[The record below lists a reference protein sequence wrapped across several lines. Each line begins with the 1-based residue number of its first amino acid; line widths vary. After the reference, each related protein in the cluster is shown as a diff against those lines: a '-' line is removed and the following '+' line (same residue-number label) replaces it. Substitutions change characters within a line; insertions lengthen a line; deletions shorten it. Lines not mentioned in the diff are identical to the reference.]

1 MSGEPRG
8 GLVQAGPLL
17 RAVTKDHQRIA
28 ILRKPHQPRAVMH
41 LEQPIIQHGQP
52 NGFPLQ
58 QYLLHHRATPCQ
70 IKRSA
75 RLKVQIHTLF
85 EYLLETTEAAPEA
98 IVGFSLSASPRL
110 GDYLEDLNPHQ
121 SLDWN
126 GRDFRGLPELRDHVL
141 AQAGLTGI
149 CTPAD
154 VLITAGAAEANYLSI
169 MQCLQPGERIVMETP
184 GWPQAEVLAKAKGA
198 EIIKVARSE
207 ADGWRLPLD
216 RLSAAV
222 TPGTRMIF
230 LTNPNNP
237 TGDLMT
243 AAEVA
248 EVVAIADR
256 AGAWLL
262 VDEVYAGLEWDHPR
276 APSVAGLYARGIT
289 TGSVSKAL
297 GLQGLRTGWMICPD
311 AGHMR
316 DALILRENSSEIM
329 NIMGEVI
336 AEVALRPAR
345 YATALAR
352 AQQEGA
358 ANLAQ
363 MNAWLAAQDQLT
375 WVPPKAGLIGL
386 ARLPDGVDS
395 DAFARFL
402 LAPPYRTFLLPG
414 SAYDLPGHIRLGV
427 GGGAAVRL
435 QDGLDRLSQ
444 ALHDWQP
451 KRSS

>member
-1 MSGEPRG
+1 M
-8 GLVQAGPLL
+8 
-17 RAVTKDHQRIA
+17 
-28 ILRKPHQPRAVMH
+28 
-41 LEQPIIQHGQP
+41 
-52 NGFPLQ
+52 
-58 QYLLHHRATPCQ
+58 
-70 IKRSA
+70 KRSHG
-75 RLKVQIHTLF
+75 LKVKIHTLF
-85 EYLLETTEAAPEA
+85 QYLLETTEAAPEA

-110 GDYLEDLNPHQ
+110 GDYLADLDPNQ

-141 AQAGLTGI
+141 TQAGLAGT

-154 VLITAGAAEANYLSI
+154 VLITAGAAEANYLCL
-169 MQCLQPGERIVMETP
+169 MQLLQPGDRIVIETP
-184 GWPQAEVLAKAKGA
+184 GWPQAEVIAKAKGA
-198 EIIKVARSE
+198 EIVKVPRVE
-207 ADGWRLPLD
+207 AEGWRLPLD
-216 RLSAAV
+216 RLAEAV

-237 TGDLMT
+237 TGALMSAADL
-243 AAEVA
+243 A
-248 EVVAIADR
+248 EVVAIAER

-262 VDEVYAGLEWDHPR
+262 VDEVYAGLEWHAPR
-276 APSVAGLYARGIT
+276 APSVAGLYSRGIT

-297 GLQGLRTGWMICPD
+297 GLQGLRTGWIVCRD
-311 AGHMR
+311 LGLMR
-316 DALILRENSSEIM
+316 DALILRENASEIM

-345 YATALAR
+345 YAAALQTAR
-352 AQQEGA
+352 RDGA

-363 MNAWLAAQDQLT
+363 MAAWVAAQPLLS

-386 ARLPDGVDS
+386 ARLATGIDS

-427 GGGAAVRL
+427 GGGAAVKL
-435 QDGLDRLSQ
+435 EDGLSRLSR
-444 ALHDWQP
+444 ALTDWQTQH
-451 KRSS
+451 RI

>member
-1 MSGEPRG
+1 M
-8 GLVQAGPLL
+8 
-17 RAVTKDHQRIA
+17 
-28 ILRKPHQPRAVMH
+28 
-41 LEQPIIQHGQP
+41 
-52 NGFPLQ
+52 
-58 QYLLHHRATPCQ
+58 
-70 IKRSA
+70 
-75 RLKVQIHTLF
+75 KVKIHALF
-85 EYLLETTEAAPEA
+85 EYLLETTEATPEA

-110 GDYLEDLNPHQ
+110 GDYLADLNPDQ

-169 MQCLQPGERIVMETP
+169 LQLLQPGERIVIEAP

-198 EIIKVARSE
+198 EIVKVKRDE
-207 ADGWRLPLD
+207 AQGWRLPLD
-216 RLSAAV
+216 RLAAAV

-237 TGDLMT
+237 TGDLLS

-256 AGAWLL
+256 VGAWLL
-262 VDEVYAGLEWDHPR
+262 IDEVYAGLEWDGPR
-276 APSVAGLYARGIT
+276 APSVAGLYQRGIT

-336 AEVALRPAR
+336 AEVALRPSR
-345 YATALAR
+345 YAAALDRAR
-352 AQQEGA
+352 QEGA

-363 MNAWLAAQDQLT
+363 MNQWVAGQHLLT

-386 ARLPDGVDS
+386 GRLAPGIDS
-395 DAFARFL
+395 AAFARFL
-402 LAPPYRTFLLPG
+402 LTPPYRTFLMPG

-435 QDGLDRLSQ
+435 QEGLDRLGQ
-444 ALHDWQP
+444 ALQDWNVGN
-451 KRSS
+451 